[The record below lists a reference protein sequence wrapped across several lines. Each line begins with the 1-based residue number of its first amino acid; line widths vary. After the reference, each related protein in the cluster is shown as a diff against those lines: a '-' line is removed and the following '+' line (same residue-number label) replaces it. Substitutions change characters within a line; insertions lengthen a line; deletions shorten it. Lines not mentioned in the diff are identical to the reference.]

1 MYVLTKLS
9 NRLTEQD
16 LEKVLNVIRQRYIK
30 NRFYNRIHVK
40 NLQRL
45 SVWCSVGMDIE
56 HGDWA
61 ILEPREAVTLINLDG
76 WDPYILQ
83 TMILCNLHKRKIR
96 SI

>member
-9 NRLTEQD
+9 EQAYRAGFREGTKMSLD
-16 LEKVLNVIRQRYIK
+16 RGIFK
-30 NRFYNRIHVK
+30 NRFYNRTHVK

-61 ILEPREAVTLINLDG
+61 ILGA
-76 WDPYILQ
+76 Q
-83 TMILCNLHKRKIR
+83 R
-96 SI
+96 SSYTNKFRWLGSYTYCRL